1 MAENFYRIEEVATKT
16 GLTKRCLR
24 YYEDVGLVVPKRT
37 SCSYRLYT
45 DKDIE
50 NIERIKDLKDSLG
63 FSLKE
68 VKNFLILRTSII
80 DMFETDN
87 ASDADMY
94 MDRLKVQIDFIT
106 EKEKSLERV
115 KKRCCEVLEEL
126 EDFKRNRSI
135 DGDELNEKKQL

>member
-1 MAENFYRIEEVATKT
+1 MKENHYKIEEVAIKT

-45 DKDIE
+45 DEDIE

-68 VKNFLILRTSII
+68 VKNFLLLRTSII
-80 DMFETDN
+80 DMFAANNT
-87 ASDADMY
+87 SDAEMY
-94 MDRLKVQIDFIT
+94 IDRLKVQIEFIN

-115 KKRCCEVLEEL
+115 KKRCYEVLEEL
-126 EDFKRNRSI
+126 EDFKRNRS
-135 DGDELNEKKQL
+135 NRRR